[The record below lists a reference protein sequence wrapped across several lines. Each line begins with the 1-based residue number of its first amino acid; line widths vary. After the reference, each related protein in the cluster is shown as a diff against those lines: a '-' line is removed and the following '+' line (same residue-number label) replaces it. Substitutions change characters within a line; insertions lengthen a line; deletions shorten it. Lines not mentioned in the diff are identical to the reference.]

1 MKKAKKSDF
10 FTQQKRIPE
19 AVECRPL
26 EVTLKECNFDTTKMI
41 RRFIKK
47 TRKEEVLKPFYSK
60 LLYWET
66 KGQKTRRKKLK
77 SIYEHKR
84 LQNNVEED

>member
-1 MKKAKKSDF
+1 MSKRNDLTKKNLN
-10 FTQQKRIPE
+10 IPD
-19 AVECRPL
+19 AVICHPL
-26 EVTLKECNFDTTKMI
+26 EVTLKECNGDTTKMI

-47 TRKEEVLKPFYSK
+47 TRKEEVLKPFYSR

-77 SIYEHKR
+77 STYETKR
-84 LQNNVEED
+84 LQNKNEED